1 MIGLLGVLRGARG
14 RDELQ
19 EATFHG
25 GQRQKQKQCCAS
37 EDEEGK
43 ALGLNTSDYQLF
55 NGQTTHFLS
64 FYHVKRACP

>member
-1 MIGLLGVLRGARG
+1 MSYRK
-14 RDELQ
+14 Q
-19 EATFHG
+19 HFM

-55 NGQTTHFLS
+55 NGQTTLFLS
-64 FYHVKRACP
+64 HLVFIT